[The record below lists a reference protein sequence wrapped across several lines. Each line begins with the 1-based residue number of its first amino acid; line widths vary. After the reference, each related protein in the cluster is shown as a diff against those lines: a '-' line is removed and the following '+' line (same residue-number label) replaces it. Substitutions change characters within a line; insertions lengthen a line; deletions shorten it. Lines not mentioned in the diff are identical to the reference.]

1 MKYWILIAV
10 VILSSCQGKKESATP
25 EKETAQDLAEVSQDS
40 LIGLQPVL
48 DNVLMVEDLNATLKS
63 DSLMVVRGTVT
74 SVCKMKG
81 CWMEL
86 DQGNGE
92 TLRVDFKDYALF
104 MPKDLPGKEV
114 IMRGVASKKTL
125 SIESLRHFAEDAGK
139 SKEEIEKITE
149 PRTSLSFEADGVLI
163 LNKDTTDL

>member
-10 VILSSCQGKKESATP
+10 VILSSCQEKKENTAP
-25 EKETAQDLAEVSQDS
+25 AKETAQDLAEVSQDS
-40 LIGLQPVL
+40 LIGLQPML
-48 DNVLMVEDLNATLKS
+48 ENVLLVEDLNSSLKA

-92 TLRVDFKDYALF
+92 SLRVDFKDYALF

-114 IMRGVASKKTL
+114 IIRGIASKKTL
-125 SIESLRHFAEDAGK
+125 SVESLRHFAEDAGK

-149 PRTSLSFEADGVLI
+149 ARTTLSFEADGVLI
-163 LNKDTTDL
+163 LNKDTTVQ

>member
-1 MKYWILIAV
+1 MKYWILIAA
-10 VILSSCQGKKESATP
+10 VILWSCQGKKDSALPTEETP
-25 EKETAQDLAEVSQDS
+25 KDLVEVSQDS
-40 LIGLQPVL
+40 LIGLQPMLDKVL
-48 DNVLMVEDLNATLKS
+48 PVEDLNSVIQS
-63 DSLMVVRGTVT
+63 DSLIVLRGTVT

-92 TLRVDFKDYALF
+92 HLRVDFKDYALF

-114 IMRGVASKKTL
+114 IIRGLASKKTL
-125 SIESLRHFAEDAGK
+125 SVESLRHFAEDAGK
-139 SKEEIEKITE
+139 SNEEIEEITE

-163 LNKDTTDL
+163 LNKDTTDQ